1 MTGNGRPAPAWKRPV
16 LAATSALLLLVAA
29 LHEWADVRG
38 RARVDR
44 FFAEFTLDRRRP
56 ELAGTAKVEGT
67 ADLAMLVAARAATL
81 DLVGST
87 PLAGL
92 DPELRELWLRSVTM
106 LPEEA
111 AAARELAL
119 DAVAARPAWAFHAL
133 TLAELVLSD
142 EWRQPPEKRRGA
154 PWLEAMRLAAA
165 WAPAAAGIRESWA
178 ASALERWPVLSS
190 PERTEATH
198 VLRAAMRDEEFQR
211 LALRAA
217 ADVLGAPESLS
228 LLPETAAALATARA
242 VLAPTSSFGERAD
255 IEKRWVAAER
265 LERRRAVA
273 DIVESLEAERGEK
286 AAALARE
293 YLQRHPVELFDDAE
307 GRAQARTVLRA
318 VGDGR
323 PGSWSSDPRGSLL
336 RWFLASPL
344 RPGDGSGFV
353 RASRGLT
360 DVPDGVRAL
369 LCLHDG
375 DERGWKRVL
384 EASDTEGSSEWTPFF
399 VELARRALARGAGGD
414 AEVAAGRI
422 SRFDL
427 GGCDV
432 LLVRRSVARARQNGV
447 ELAQVENDFQA
458 AFPQVLPVSAW
469 PASGAGTLPVC
480 VDPERDESSTLV
492 VSAVTREPA
501 LLWWGW
507 DGGREGTIRLDE
519 AGEHELSFPLAGLRG
534 RRAFSLG
541 PLLGG
546 GVSLTKARIVA
557 ER

>member
-1 MTGNGRPAPAWKRPV
+1 MRPV
-16 LAATSALLLLVAA
+16 LAATSGLLLLAA
-29 LHEWADVRG
+29 GLHERADARG

-44 FFAEFTLDRRRP
+44 FFAEFGLDRRRP
-56 ELAGTAKVEGT
+56 ELAATAKVEGT

-81 DLVGST
+81 DLVGTT

-92 DPELRELWLRSVTM
+92 DPELRALWLRSVTM

-111 AAARELAL
+111 AVARELAL

-142 EWRQPPEKRRGA
+142 EWRQPPERRRA
-154 PWLEAMRLAAA
+154 ALWLEPMRVATA

-178 ASALERWPVLSS
+178 AAALERWPVLAP
-190 PERTEATH
+190 PERTEATR

-217 ADVLGAPESLS
+217 ADVLGTAESLS
-228 LLPETAAALATARA
+228 LLPESAAALATARA
-242 VLAPTSSFGERAD
+242 VLAATSSFGERAD
-255 IEKRWVAAER
+255 LEARWVAAER

-273 DIVESLEAERGEK
+273 EIVESLEAERGDK

-293 YLQRHPVELFDDAE
+293 YLQRHPVELFDDVE

-323 PGSWSSDPRGSLL
+323 PGTWSSDPRASLL
-336 RWFLASPL
+336 RWFLANPL

-353 RASRGLT
+353 RASSGLT
-360 DVPDGVRAL
+360 DVPDGARAL
-369 LCLHDG
+369 LHLHDG
-375 DERGWKRVL
+375 DERGWKRVV
-384 EASDTEGSSEWTPFF
+384 EASDSEGSSEWTPFF
-399 VELARRALARGAGGD
+399 VELARQALAQGAAGD
-414 AEVAAGRI
+414 AELALGRI

-427 GGCDV
+427 AGCDV
-432 LLVRRSVARARQNGV
+432 LLVRRSVARARQSGP
-447 ELAQVENDFQA
+447 ELAQVETDWPA
-458 AFPQVLPVSAW
+458 AFPLELPVSAW
-469 PASGAGTLPVC
+469 PESGTGTLLVC
-480 VDPERDESSTLV
+480 VDPERDAAAALI

-519 AGEHELSFPLAGLRG
+519 AGEHELAFPLAGLGG

-546 GVSLTKARIVA
+546 GVSPAKARIVA
-557 ER
+557 GR